1 MPLVR
6 SNDITKLAEK
16 FSLFSNKLE
25 DCIRRDGTART
36 EDFFPTGT
44 SSFNQITGNYR
55 ADSVGAGLNDLL
67 LSRNPTYSA
76 QTTNQLQ
83 LRMRTGLFSPLLTNM
98 KSTILCAFELTNEGQ
113 RDRINKQQLYTF
125 LFCMGFPVGL
135 IAKII
140 LNGNV
145 GGVRNGVLAHKEFA
159 KLMLV
164 VFSNGQRLDIIKKGF
179 LGNENVG
186 STWQQR
192 FFAIASVC
200 YKVGG
205 INLLEKFVD
214 CKDQAE
220 LIRSMGIN
228 VDVDRLTMGVLCYGS
243 GENNEVYRKNTSYLF
258 RIAFAERRGVRRT
271 GQTLSRNAT
280 RSTTSPAVEVFTA
293 QPTIQTPPAR
303 TQTPERITQA
313 TESQV
318 GTELLGLVRDSKF
331 KNTLGIEIEY
341 WDASFRE
348 LKEQFDKVKIPLYPR
363 FLGYHENVN
372 YDKYKE
378 WRIMRDGSLRDR
390 FGNGSSSADTG
401 AEIVAPILVG
411 ERGLMTLAR
420 VLNVCQKVGITNN
433 NSTGVHVHFGV
444 KGYTGANRFEHAYDL
459 KTIRNFICNYIGFE
473 KIIDAYM
480 RRSRRRNQNGYTS
493 SPVLDIWRN
502 KRLRNNG
509 QDYENVTLTEIQE
522 LSNRLNAM
530 SDSEF
535 TSWAVNT
542 LSRGKI
548 NPHSNGLAFSIE
560 IRQHGGT
567 HEKDTLLG
575 WILFL
580 HYLFELSKRRVATKF
595 TWKNLRDNVLPK
607 PLWSFMENRIIDMT
621 GQIPDVYDLQPSV
634 RPRPYNPN
642 EDSNNPL

>member
-6 SNDITKLAEK
+6 SNDIPKLSQK
-16 FSLFSNKLE
+16 FTLFSEKLE
-25 DCIRRDGTART
+25 DCIRRDLNRT
-36 EDFFPTGT
+36 RDYFPEN
-44 SSFNQITGNYR
+44 SPSFLISASMYR
-55 ADSVGAGLNDLL
+55 ADAVAVGLN
-67 LSRNPTYSA
+67 SA
-76 QTTNQLQ
+76 LQTTQPAFPLSFTNMLQ
-83 LRMRTGLFSPLLTNM
+83 ARMRSGLFSPILTNM
-98 KSTILCAFELTNEGQ
+98 KSTILCAFELTNDGQ

-145 GGVRNGVLAHKEFA
+145 GGVRNGVLAHTDFA
-159 KLMLV
+159 TTMLV
-164 VFSNGQRLDIIKKGF
+164 TFNQGYRLDIVKKGF
-179 LGNENVG
+179 LGDENIG
-186 STWQQR
+186 SSWYER
-192 FFAIASVC
+192 FFAIASIC

-205 INLLEKFVD
+205 INLLEKFVN
-214 CKDQAE
+214 CKDQKDLLESRRA
-220 LIRSMGIN
+220 LGVAN
-228 VDVDRLTMGVLCYGS
+228 NLTKYLLCYGDQEKDS
-243 GENNEVYRKNTSYLF
+243 VYRKNTSTLF
-258 RIAFAERRGVRRT
+258 EITFSARRGVRRT
-271 GQTLSRNAT
+271 GQTLSRNET
-280 RSTTSPAVEVFTA
+280 RRTTSPAVEVFTA
-293 QPTIQTPPAR
+293 QPSIQTPPAR
-303 TQTPERITQA
+303 TQTPERVTQA
-313 TESQV
+313 TETQV
-318 GTELLGLVRDSKF
+318 GSELLGLVRDSKF

-348 LKEQFDKVKIPLYPR
+348 LKEEFDKVKIPLYPR
-363 FLGYHENVN
+363 FLGYHESVN

-390 FGNGSSSADTG
+390 FGGGQSGADTG
-401 AEIVAPILVG
+401 GEIVAPILVG
-411 ERGLMTLAR
+411 ERGLLTLAR

-502 KRLRNNG
+502 KRLRDNG
-509 QDYENVTLTEIQE
+509 QDYENVTFAEIQE
-522 LSNRLNAM
+522 LSSQLNAM
-530 SDSEF
+530 SDSAF
-535 TSWAVNT
+535 TSWANST
-542 LSRGKI
+542 LARGKI

-634 RPRPYNPN
+634 RPRPYTPN
-642 EDSNNPL
+642 RDENNPL

>member
-6 SNDITKLAEK
+6 SNDISTLSDK
-16 FSLFSNKLE
+16 FRLFSTKLE
-25 DCIRRDGTART
+25 DCIRRDLNRT
-36 EDFFPTGT
+36 RDYFPDNST
-44 SSFNQITGNYR
+44 SFLISASMYR
-55 ADSVGAGLNDLL
+55 ADAVAVGLNSALQT
-67 LSRNPTYSA
+67 RNPVFASGF
-76 QTTNQLQ
+76 TNNLQ
-83 LRMRTGLFSPLLTNM
+83 ARMRAGLFSPILTNM
-98 KSTILCAFELTNEGQ
+98 KSTILCAFELTNDGQ

-145 GGVRNGVLAHKEFA
+145 GGVRNGVLAHKQFA
-159 KLMLV
+159 TSLLV
-164 VFSNGQRLDIIKKGF
+164 TFNQGYRLDSLKIGF
-179 LGNENVG
+179 LGDENVG
-186 STWQQR
+186 SSWYER

-205 INLLEKFVD
+205 INLLEKFVN
-214 CKDQAE
+214 CKDQKDLLESQNA
-220 LIRSMGIN
+220 LAVADN
-228 VDVDRLTMGVLCYGS
+228 LTKYLLCYGDQ
-243 GENNEVYRKNTSYLF
+243 EKDNVYRKNTSTLF
-258 RIAFAERRGVRRT
+258 EITFSARRGVRRT

-280 RSTTSPAVEVFTA
+280 RSTTPQVEVFTA
-293 QPTIQTPPAR
+293 QPSIQTPPAR

-313 TESQV
+313 TETQV
-318 GTELLGLVRDSKF
+318 GSELLGLVRDSKF

-348 LKEQFDKVKIPLYPR
+348 LKAEFDKVKIPLYPR
-363 FLGYHENVN
+363 FLGYHESVN

-390 FGNGSSSADTG
+390 FGNGSSGADTG
-401 AEIVAPILVG
+401 GEIVAPILVG

-502 KRLRNNG
+502 KRLRDNAR
-509 QDYENVTLTEIQE
+509 DYDDVTLAEIQE
-522 LSNRLNAM
+522 LSSRLNAM
-530 SDSEF
+530 SDSAF
-535 TSWAVNT
+535 TSWANST

-621 GQIPDVYDLQPSV
+621 GQIPDVYDLQPTI
-634 RPRPYNPN
+634 NPVLIPQN
-642 EDSNNPL
+642 QRNNPL

>member
-6 SNDITKLAEK
+6 SNDLLELSQK
-16 FSLFSNKLE
+16 FGLFATKLE
-25 DCIRRDGTART
+25 DCIRRDLNATNPYFTNNAN
-36 EDFFPTGT
+36 
-44 SSFNQITGNYR
+44 FNSVSLIYR
-55 ADSVGAGLNDLL
+55 ADSIASGLNDLL
-67 LSRNPTYSA
+67 LSRNPIFPNNAITS
-76 QTTNQLQ
+76 LQ
-83 LRMRTGLFSPLLTNM
+83 SKVTPINAFNPLLTNM
-98 KSTILCAFELTNEGQ
+98 KSTILCAFELTNDGQ
-113 RDRINKQQLYTF
+113 RNRINKQQLYTF
-125 LFCMGFPVGL
+125 LFCMGFPIGL

-140 LNGNV
+140 LNGNL

-159 KLMLV
+159 TTMLLV
-164 VFSNGQRLDIIKKGF
+164 LNQGNRVNDLKKGF
-179 LGNENVG
+179 LGNENLG
-186 STWQQR
+186 SLWQHR
-192 FFAIASVC
+192 FFAIASCC
-200 YKVGG
+200 YNVGG
-205 INLLEKFVD
+205 LNLFNKFIFLT
-214 CKDQAE
+214 DQKE
-220 LIRSMGIN
+220 LLQSRN
-228 VDVDRLTMGVLCYGS
+228 ALPTPDNLTKFILCYGS
-243 GENNEVYRKNTSYLF
+243 GENDEIYRLHTRLLF
-258 RIAFAERRGVRRT
+258 EIAFSSRRGVRRT

-280 RSTTSPAVEVFTA
+280 RSTTPAVEVFTA
-293 QPTIQTPPAR
+293 QPSIQTPPAR

-318 GTELLGLVRDSKF
+318 GSELLGLVRDSKF
-331 KNTLGIEIEY
+331 KNTLGMEIEY

-348 LKEQFDKVKIPLYPR
+348 LKAEFDKVKIPLYPR
-363 FLGYHENVN
+363 FLGYHESVN

-378 WRIMRDGSLRDR
+378 WRIMRDGSLTDR
-390 FGNGSSSADTG
+390 FGYGSSGSETG
-401 AEIVAPILVG
+401 GEIVAPILVG
-411 ERGLMTLAR
+411 ERGLLTLVR

-433 NSTGVHVHFGV
+433 NSTGLHVHFGV

-480 RRSRRRNQNGYTS
+480 RRSRRRNKNNYTR
-493 SPVLDIWRN
+493 SPVTDIWRN
-502 KRLRNNG
+502 KELRNNG

-522 LSNRLNAM
+522 LSSRLNAM

-535 TSWAVNT
+535 TSWANNT

-567 HEKDTLLG
+567 HEKDTILG
-575 WILFL
+575 WVLFL

-607 PLWSFMENRIIDMT
+607 PLWSFIENRIIDMT